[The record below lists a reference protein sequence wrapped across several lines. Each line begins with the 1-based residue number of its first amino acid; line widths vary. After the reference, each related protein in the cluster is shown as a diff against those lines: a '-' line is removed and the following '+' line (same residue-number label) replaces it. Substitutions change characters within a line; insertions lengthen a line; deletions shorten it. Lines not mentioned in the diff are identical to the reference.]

1 MKKFFKLMVFIL
13 FAFLLQCGKESN
25 SESTASVEAE
35 KRSMDMP
42 MEKKLAASSSRVDD
56 GVEQPSV
63 ENQLGQVFI
72 PIQNS
77 TERLLEYQVQLSYQ
91 TQDLIKTRKDILGFI
106 SKYGYIESSSAVNT
120 DSPYMNLSIHIKSE
134 KLYEALIELDT
145 YGVLLSE
152 DISTVDHT
160 EGMVWQKIKSN
171 REKIRLTRRTNAN
184 NQTSANSKNWQAIE
198 EAVTDSENNLDTA
211 EHEIWKIK
219 DKVKWATL
227 SINFTSPIPPDR
239 IQVPLYRNAFVGI
252 LNVFLELTY
261 YLVWMVP
268 FLLLVIVCYFP
279 IKKIYK
285 QFKK

>member
-1 MKKFFKLMVFIL
+1 MKKIFKLMVFIL

-25 SESTASVEAE
+25 SESTAPVEAE

-42 MEKKLAASSSRVDD
+42 MEKKVAASPSVSQ
-56 GVEQPSV
+56 EAKEPPSV
-63 ENQLGQVFI
+63 ENQLGQVFV
-72 PIQNS
+72 PIQL
-77 TERLLEYQVQLSYQ
+77 TAERLLEYQVQLSYQ

-106 SKYGYIESSSAVNT
+106 TKYGYIESSSAVNT
-120 DSPYMNLSIHIKSE
+120 DSPYMSLRIHIRSE

-160 EGMVWQKIKSN
+160 EGMVWQKVKSN
-171 REKIRLTRRTNAN
+171 REKIRFTRRLNAN
-184 NQTSANSKNWQAIE
+184 NQTSANSKNWEAIE
-198 EAVTDSENNLDTA
+198 EAVTDSENNLDNA

-227 SINFTSPIPPDR
+227 SIQFSSPIPADK
-239 IQVPLYRNAFVGI
+239 IQVPTYRNAFVGI

-261 YLVWMVP
+261 YLIWMIP
-268 FLLLVIVCYFP
+268 FLILAAILYLP
-279 IKKIYK
+279 LKKVYIS
-285 QFKK
+285 FKK

>member
-1 MKKFFKLMVFIL
+1 MVFIL

-42 MEKKLAASSSRVDD
+42 MEKKVAASPSVSQ
-56 GVEQPSV
+56 EAKEPPSV
-63 ENQLGQVFI
+63 ENQLGQVFV
-72 PIQNS
+72 PIQP
-77 TERLLEYQVQLSYQ
+77 TAERLLEYQVQLSYQ

-106 SKYGYIESSSAVNT
+106 TKYGYIESSSAVNT
-120 DSPYMNLSIHIKSE
+120 DSPYMSLRIHIRSE

-160 EGMVWQKIKSN
+160 EGMVWQKVKSN
-171 REKIRLTRRTNAN
+171 REKIRFTRRSNAN
-184 NQTSANSKNWQAIE
+184 NQTSANSKNWEEIE
-198 EAVTDSENNLDTA
+198 EAVTDSENNLDNA

-227 SINFTSPIPPDR
+227 SIQFSSPIPADK
-239 IQVPLYRNAFVGI
+239 IQVPTYRNAFVGI

-261 YLVWMVP
+261 YLIWMIP
-268 FLLLVIVCYFP
+268 FLLLAAILYFP
-279 IKKIYK
+279 LQKVYLY
-285 QFKK
+285 FKK

>member
-1 MKKFFKLMVFIL
+1 MKKIFKLMVFIL

-42 MEKKLAASSSRVDD
+42 MEKKVAASPSVSQ
-56 GVEQPSV
+56 EAKEPPSV
-63 ENQLGQVFI
+63 ENQLGQVFV
-72 PIQNS
+72 PIQL
-77 TERLLEYQVQLSYQ
+77 TAERLLEYQVQLSYQ

-106 SKYGYIESSSAVNT
+106 TKYGYIESSSAVNT
-120 DSPYMNLSIHIKSE
+120 DSPYMSLRIHIRSE

-160 EGMVWQKIKSN
+160 EGMVWQKVKSN
-171 REKIRLTRRTNAN
+171 REKIRFTRRSNAN
-184 NQTSANSKNWQAIE
+184 NQTSANSKNWEAIE
-198 EAVTDSENNLDTA
+198 EAVTDSENNLDNA

-227 SINFTSPIPPDR
+227 SIQFSSPIPADK
-239 IQVPLYRNAFVGI
+239 IQVPTYRNAFVGI

-261 YLVWMVP
+261 YLIWMIP
-268 FLLLVIVCYFP
+268 FLILAAILYLPLQKVYL
-279 IKKIYK
+279 Y
-285 QFKK
+285 FKK

>member
-1 MKKFFKLMVFIL
+1 MKKIFKLMVFIL

-42 MEKKLAASSSRVDD
+42 MEKKVAASPSVSQ
-56 GVEQPSV
+56 EAKEPPSV
-63 ENQLGQVFI
+63 ENQLGQVFV
-72 PIQNS
+72 PIQP
-77 TERLLEYQVQLSYQ
+77 TAERLLEYQVQLSYQ

-106 SKYGYIESSSAVNT
+106 TKYGYIESSSAVNT
-120 DSPYMNLSIHIKSE
+120 DSPYMSLRIHIRSE

-160 EGMVWQKIKSN
+160 EGMVWQKVKSN
-171 REKIRLTRRTNAN
+171 REKIRFTRRSNAN
-184 NQTSANSKNWQAIE
+184 NQTSANSKNWEEIE
-198 EAVTDSENNLDTA
+198 EAVTDSENNLDNA

-227 SINFTSPIPPDR
+227 SIQFSSPIPADK
-239 IQVPLYRNAFVGI
+239 IQVPTYRNAFVGI

-261 YLVWMVP
+261 YLIWMIP
-268 FLLLVIVCYFP
+268 FLLLAAILYFP
-279 IKKIYK
+279 LQKVYLY
-285 QFKK
+285 FKK

>member
-1 MKKFFKLMVFIL
+1 MVFIL

-25 SESTASVEAE
+25 SESTAPVEAE

-56 GVEQPSV
+56 GIEQPSV

-106 SKYGYIESSSAVNT
+106 TKYGYIESSSAVNT
-120 DSPYMNLSIHIKSE
+120 DSPYMSLRIHIRSE

-160 EGMVWQKIKSN
+160 EGMVWQKVKSN
-171 REKIRLTRRTNAN
+171 REKIRLTRRSNAN
-184 NQTSANSKNWQAIE
+184 NQTSANSKNWEAIE
-198 EAVTDSENNLDTA
+198 EAITDSENNLDNA

-227 SINFTSPIPPDR
+227 SIQFSSPIPSDK
-239 IQVPLYRNAFVGI
+239 IQVPTYKNAFVGI

-261 YLVWMVP
+261 YLIWMIP
-268 FLLLVIVCYFP
+268 FLILAAILYLPLKKVYVSF
-279 IKKIYK
+279 KKIK
-285 QFKK
+285 

>member
-1 MKKFFKLMVFIL
+1 MKKIFKLMVFIL

-42 MEKKLAASSSRVDD
+42 MEKKVAASPSVSQ
-56 GVEQPSV
+56 EAKEPPSV
-63 ENQLGQVFI
+63 ENQLGQVFV
-72 PIQNS
+72 PIQL
-77 TERLLEYQVQLSYQ
+77 TAERLLEYQVQLSYQ

-106 SKYGYIESSSAVNT
+106 TKYGYIESSSAVNT
-120 DSPYMNLSIHIKSE
+120 DSPYMSLRIHIRSE

-152 DISTVDHT
+152 DIATVDHT
-160 EGMVWQKIKSN
+160 EGMVWQKVKSN
-171 REKIRLTRRTNAN
+171 REKIRFTRRSNAN
-184 NQTSANSKNWQAIE
+184 NQTSANSKNWEAIE
-198 EAVTDSENNLDTA
+198 EAVTDSENNLDNA

-227 SINFTSPIPPDR
+227 SIQFSSPIPADK
-239 IQVPLYRNAFVGI
+239 IQVPTYRNAFVGI

-261 YLVWMVP
+261 YLIWMIP
-268 FLLLVIVCYFP
+268 FLILAAILYLPLQKVYL
-279 IKKIYK
+279 Y
-285 QFKK
+285 FKK